1 MAKRVTEH
9 TFTGG
14 NVPYEFY
21 DSTKTVLGDLIRQYT
36 GAGNADKF
44 AGPVKVANTRPFETS
59 VSVPGQYPHVVRWAD
74 KAGYY
79 STGTVAVSGTAVTG
93 SGTGWHT
100 AGVPVN
106 ATIGFGTTDPAAVTD
121 WYGIDA
127 IASDTSITLESSA
140 GTISGGTAFV
150 INMNYNIDWVFL
162 ADAAATAATR
172 RITCFEFRR
181 GTSVFTWSGFV
192 TLTYPTATN
201 HTITGMRTVY
211 AKYTTGTVEV
221 ATATV
226 TGIGTAWADSR
237 INIGSRIGFGS
248 TDPTQI
254 SAWYYINAV
263 GSNTSITIQDNATA
277 LGTGGVASNTT
288 VSAGTAYVIEDLRV
302 LTSTTNATA
311 TNGGLYMTPG
321 LSYDDFV
328 PGGTTIS
335 AAATSDLVKRVFWL
349 ADAGSV
355 TNDANSG
362 VALDDFDSWTQQYC
376 YVIER
381 VAATTPAIYKYNF
394 RTTLTSIAS
403 GKTTSAFVFA
413 TGTQTVTGNTSAT
426 NNGRIGTLAHGPG
439 AGEKSLYFATT
450 TRICRAPVS
459 EITNGSTSFVSDA
472 MVEVPPGS
480 SATYGATGALTG
492 VEISDQIDRLVI
504 TSTGTAGARSY
515 VTKYNTNSDPFDHIF
530 LVDSKQIDQ
539 STSDSD
545 SVPHP
550 TIQAGVINVWSEE
563 GLTYISRTG
572 TTAITNALYAVP
584 LGADW
589 DYADGTVKQRLYT
602 PSLATPNAEKFVRA
616 YFNTAQYLGEGSLTL
631 PTEPVRVYYRT
642 LGISDDSGAWTLIDK
657 SGDLSSVAG
666 ASAIQF
672 AFEFRTIGTF
682 CLPNRV
688 YNVCVVYE
696 DNTTDSH
703 YQPSVAHSSI
713 STKTFAWRF
722 STAFGSTVPELRIRL
737 YNAVTGSLLVDDTTV
752 DPEEGTFQK
761 STNDGGAWGDYDTT
775 DKGGSETTYIRYV
788 CPSLAD
794 DIKVR
799 ALLTQN

>member
-14 NVPYEFY
+14 TVMYDAY
-21 DSTKTVLGDLIRQYT
+21 DSNKTVLGDLIRQYT
-36 GAGNADKF
+36 GEDATDKF
-44 AGPVKVANTRPFETS
+44 AGPIKMGNARPFETS
-59 VSVPGQYPHVVRWAD
+59 VSVPGLYPHVVRWAD
-74 KAGYY
+74 KSGYY

-93 SGTGWHT
+93 TTTAWHT
-100 AGVPVN
+100 AGVPIN
-106 ATIGFGTTDPAAVTD
+106 ARIGFGTTDPTAVTD
-121 WYGIDA
+121 WYTITA
-127 IASDTSITLESSA
+127 IASNTSITLSATA
-140 GTISGGTAFV
+140 GTIPSSTNFV
-150 INMNYNIDWVFL
+150 IDMNYNIDWVFL
-162 ADAAATAATR
+162 ADGAATNTTR
-172 RITCFEFRR
+172 RITCYEFRR
-181 GTSVFTWSGFV
+181 GTSIFTWKGFIIM
-192 TLTYPTATN
+192 TYPAATN
-201 HTITGMRTVY
+201 HTITGMRAVY

-226 TGIGTAWADSR
+226 TGSGTTWTDDR
-237 INIGSRIGFGS
+237 IIIGSRIGFGS

-254 SAWYYINAV
+254 STWYYINAV
-263 GSNTSITIQDNATA
+263 GSNTSITIQNNVTA
-277 LGTGGVASNTT
+277 AGTGGVASNIT
-288 VSAGTAYVIEDLRV
+288 VAAGTAYVIEDLRG
-302 LTSTTNATA
+302 LTTTTNATA
-311 TNGGLYMTPG
+311 TNGGLFMASG
-321 LSYDDFV
+321 LSYDDFTPAGV
-328 PGGTTIS
+328 TI
-335 AAATSDLVKRVFWL
+335 AAATTVDKVKAVYWL
-349 ADAGSV
+349 ADASTV

-362 VALDDFDSWTQQYC
+362 LALDDRDSWTQQYC

-381 VAATTPAIYKYNF
+381 VAATTPSIYKYNF
-394 RTTLTSIAS
+394 RSALASISS

-413 TGTQTVTGNTSAT
+413 TGIQTVTGNTTAT
-426 NNGRIGTLAHGPG
+426 NNGRIGTLAHGPANG
-439 AGEKSLYFATT
+439 QKSLFFATAS
-450 TRICRAPVS
+450 RIYRVAMGNIV
-459 EITNGSTSFVSDA
+459 NGSTTYISDT
-472 MVEVPPGS
+472 MLEVPPGG
-480 SATYGATGALTG
+480 AGTYGAGGVFTG
-492 VEISDQIDRLVI
+492 VEISDQIDRLII
-504 TSTGTAGARSY
+504 TSTGSAGARSY
-515 VTKYNTNSDPFDHIF
+515 ITKYNTNSDPFDHIF
-530 LVDSKQIDQ
+530 LIDSKQIDQ
-539 STSDSD
+539 SAADSN

-550 TIQAGVINVWSEE
+550 SVQAGIINVWSEE
-563 GLTYISRTG
+563 GLTYIVRAG

-589 DYADGTVKQRLYT
+589 DYADESVKQRLYT